1 MCSDICHRPCYW
13 LLSRL
18 FIVILDLLS
27 TAIQLH
33 HVTRSLL
40 GSGETLQGLERDGTL
55 QENIAPVRK
64 VYFMKKIAQ
73 ASWKEEGACCGVSQ
87 DPEGKQRREEL
98 KTGKETDPS
107 MHWFEAAAN
116 MEAVNGRM
124 EAGHLVGLIGWLFL
138 AGPNLEVRWG

>member
-13 LLSRL
+13 LLSCL
-18 FIVILDLLS
+18 FIVILHLLS
-27 TAIQLH
+27 TASN
-33 HVTRSLL
+33 VTRSLL
-40 GSGETLQGLERDGTL
+40 GSGETLQGLERDETL
-55 QENIAPVRK
+55 QENIAPVRN

-116 MEAVNGRM
+116 MEAVNGRI

>member
-18 FIVILDLLS
+18 FIVILHLLS
-27 TAIQLH
+27 TASN
-33 HVTRSLL
+33 VTRSLL
-40 GSGETLQGLERDGTL
+40 GSGETLQGLERDETL
-55 QENIAPVRK
+55 QENIAPVRN

-116 MEAVNGRM
+116 MEAVNGRI